1 MYCTQIN
8 QGGDKVSLADR
19 KSFSKGYAKA
29 EELLQRPSFDFPR
42 SLAHVLREPPFDPY
56 DEGLRARLIEEDK
69 RRRKERKDN
78 D

>member
-1 MYCTQIN
+1 M
-8 QGGDKVSLADR
+8 SLADR

-29 EELLQRPSFDFPR
+29 EELLQKPNFNFPV

-56 DEGLRARLIEEDK
+56 DEGLRARLIEEDQ